1 MNRPLSGSAALAV
14 AVAILCN
21 ACAQPPLAAAPDV
34 PLAAAFKEG
43 APTASADTALP
54 RQDWWRDY
62 QDSELDLLQQR
73 LLDNSPDLA
82 SALARYQQAR
92 AATDVLRA
100 AESPTLGTSVNVQR
114 DRQAELRPLRV
125 LGPTSPDNYN
135 SATLSLDFQYEVD
148 LWGRV
153 RQQVSAGVAE
163 ERAAQADLAAARLSL
178 QAQLADTFIA
188 LRGADQE
195 TLLLQQTLDA
205 YTRASDLIT
214 RRHKGGIASGLD
226 QARADAQLASTR
238 SQLRQLQ
245 GQRAVF
251 EHAIAALVGA
261 NASSF
266 AIDATVV
273 PSVTPVIP
281 VGLPSMLLQRRPDI
295 AAAQLRVAAASARVG
310 IAQTAFFPALT
321 LSGSGGYQSSDLA
334 RFVEMPNAFW
344 AIGPTLAINLFDGG
358 RRKAQ
363 VADAE
368 SVLDQAGQRY
378 RGVVLGA
385 FQQVEDQLA
394 LLNRYGE
401 AAEDDSQAAAAAQ
414 RALDLASNRYKEGA
428 ASYLE
433 VVTAQTAHLQALR
446 SSLDLST
453 RQRRAAVQLVRAL
466 GGGWST
472 TQLNAPQAGQGG

>member
-1 MNRPLSGSAALAV
+1 M
-14 AVAILCN
+14 
-21 ACAQPPLAAAPDV
+21 
-34 PLAAAFKEG
+34 AAAFKEA
-43 APTASADTALP
+43 APAAATADTALP
-54 RQDWWRDY
+54 RQDWWRAY
-62 QDSELDLLQQR
+62 QDAELDGLQQR
-73 LLDNSPDLA
+73 LADNSPDLA

-100 AESPTLGTSVNVQR
+100 AESPTVGTSLNVQR
-114 DRQAELRPLRV
+114 DRQGELRPLRV
-125 LGPTSPDNYN
+125 LGPNSPDVYN
-135 SATLSLDFQYEVD
+135 SAALGLDFQYEVD

-178 QAQLADTFIA
+178 QVQLADTFIA

-205 YTRASDLIT
+205 YSRASDLIT

-226 QARADAQLASTR
+226 QARADAQLSSTR

-245 GQRAVF
+245 GQRAVY

-266 AIDATVV
+266 AIAPKVV
-273 PSVTPVIP
+273 PAVLPVIP

-295 AAAQLRVAAASARVG
+295 AAAELRVAAASARVG
-310 IAQTAFFPALT
+310 VAQTAFFPSLT
-321 LSGSGGYQSSDLA
+321 LGGNAGFQSGDLA
-334 RFVEMPNAFW
+334 RFVEMPNLYW
-344 AIGPTLAINLFDGG
+344 AVGPTLALNLLDGG

-363 VADAE
+363 IADAQ
-368 SVLDQAGQRY
+368 SVLEQAGQRY
-378 RGVVLGA
+378 RSVVLGA

-401 AAEDDSQAAAAAQ
+401 AAGDDSQAAAAAQ

-472 TQLNAPQAGQGG
+472 ADLGTGQGG